1 MSKKREAVHYGT
13 GAVLRPPYLFYLL
26 YFAPSFYEVLP
37 FCVTSEIL
45 KGSYFL

>member
-1 MSKKREAVHYGT
+1 MRYRGCSVPSH
-13 GAVLRPPYLFYLL
+13 LFYLP

-37 FCVTSEIL
+37 FCCTSEIL

>member
-1 MSKKREAVHYGT
+1 MPDLIASTVFTASSRVDTGT
-13 GAVLRPPYLFYLL
+13 TTIVP

-37 FCVTSEIL
+37 FCCTSEIL